1 MKKLCIT
8 GVLVFAILMHGCGFS
23 IPQQMTAASGVTK
36 PTWESIQPTVS
47 IPQETTAATTQP
59 ATENTTEMTQPATTE
74 TAPEHAALYIPWLS
88 VEDVICY
95 FNEVC
100 LDAEMVHS
108 GDPSLLQKWTVPI
121 LYTLEGPYT
130 DEDHRVLTD
139 FAQWLNTVEGFPGFS
154 EASEAGQ
161 ANLRIHFCGQEE
173 MLQLMGDGFSG
184 LDGAVT
190 FWYNGYNEIYDA
202 TVCYRT
208 DIDQHLRN
216 SVILEEIY
224 NGLGPIQDTQLRQ
237 ESIIYSGFSM
247 PQSLT
252 GIDMLILKL
261 LYHPQMVCGMNAA
274 ECEAVIRELYY

>member
-8 GVLVFAILMHGCGFS
+8 GVLVFAMLVHGCGFS
-23 IPQQMTAASGVTK
+23 IPQQMTVASGVTK

-47 IPQETTAATTQP
+47 VPQETTAATTQP
-59 ATENTTEMTQPATTE
+59 ATENTTETTQPATTE
-74 TAPEHAALYIPWLS
+74 AAPEHSSRYIPWLS

-139 FAQWLNTVEGFPGFS
+139 FAQWLNTIEGFPGIF

-252 GIDMLILKL
+252 GIDMLILEL

>member
-8 GVLVFAILMHGCGFS
+8 GVLVFAMLVHGCGFS
-23 IPQQMTAASGVTK
+23 IPQQMTVASGVTK

-47 IPQETTAATTQP
+47 VPQETTAATTQP
-59 ATENTTEMTQPATTE
+59 ATENTTETTQPATTE
-74 TAPEHAALYIPWLS
+74 AAPEHSSRYIPWLS

-139 FAQWLNTVEGFPGFS
+139 FAQWLNTIEGFPGIF

-252 GIDMLILKL
+252 GIDMLILEL

-274 ECEAVIRELYY
+274 ECEEVIRELYY